1 MTSFLWGIIV
11 LVGMFYTQLD
21 AVRNV
26 PPFRKEIP
34 NWVYTT
40 VDTAHFVLPRT
51 KDLDLLMTRLLSR
64 EVLTE
69 GDIRQRK
76 MDYAT
81 SVTWGESLTASFVF
95 IALMLGLA
103 CWRFAT
109 KDY

>member
-1 MTSFLWGIIV
+1 LGLHLRGYRSL
-11 LVGMFYTQLD
+11 L
-21 AVRNV
+21 ACR
-26 PPFRKEIP
+26 
-34 NWVYTT
+34 
-40 VDTAHFVLPRT
+40 AT

-76 MDYAT
+76 LDYAT
-81 SVTWGESLTASFVF
+81 SVTWGESLAASGVF
-95 IALMLGLA
+95 IAIMLGLA